1 MKEPADSM
9 KKTRKTYSIKLET
22 IDSIAGEVRG
32 FLERSGVSREICL
45 RMELVMEE
53 LLISLQREY
62 GEDAKL
68 DLILSKRLGRPW
80 VTLQYR
86 GHHFDPAEREE
97 KDELS
102 ELILTRLGITP
113 VWTWRGGVNRITF
126 RLPSSGVRSE
136 FRLLGAVVL
145 SVLLGLCGGFLPEAV
160 KTFLIRYLL
169 TPVSDI
175 FMNLLSTLAPMLI
188 FLSILNS
195 IVSSRSGAEFNRIGR
210 YIVVRYLVVS
220 VLVTMVYTAV
230 MVPLFRFHFG
240 AAAAGSSFRRIFD
253 LILDIVPK
261 NIILPFSESN
271 MMQIIILAA
280 LFGIV
285 ILSLDNRVGR
295 LTGVLQDLHTVFMN
309 AVELI
314 CGALPVFVFA
324 SLLAM
329 VWQNG
334 AGNLAK
340 LWKPVA
346 AAVLVTYGHVLITA
360 AYVSLKYRVSFTVLL
375 KKVFPSFLIGL
386 TAASSIAA
394 YSTGSEINKK
404 KLGLAASYADLA
416 HPLGLTL
423 YAAVYCALFLAI
435 TCYLAEIYQTAVSPA
450 WFITLGL
457 IGFIVTLATPQVSG
471 GALICLSIM
480 MTQLGIPMEGMA
492 IAGTLAL
499 ILDFFTTGAK
509 VVGQHM
515 EMVLQAGHLK
525 LLSVET
531 LRDPRA

>member
-1 MKEPADSM
+1 MQ
-9 KKTRKTYSIKLET
+9 KTQKSYSIRPET
-22 IDSIAGEVRG
+22 IDGIAGEVRG
-32 FLERSGVSREICL
+32 FLETSGVSREVCL
-45 RMELVMEE
+45 RMQLVMEE
-53 LLISLQREY
+53 LLIALHHEY

-68 DLILSKRLGRPW
+68 DLILSKKLGRPW
-80 VTLQYR
+80 ITLQYR
-86 GHHFDPAEREE
+86 GHHFDPALREE

-102 ELILTRLGITP
+102 ELILSHLGITP
-113 VWTWRGGVNRITF
+113 VWTWRAGVNRITF
-126 RLPSSGVRSE
+126 RLPSPGIRSE
-136 FRLLGAVVL
+136 YRLAGAVVL
-145 SVLLGLCGGFLPEAV
+145 SVLLGLCGGFIPEAV
-160 KTFLIRYLL
+160 KAFLIGYLL

-195 IVSSRSGAEFNRIGR
+195 IVSSRSGADFNRISR
-210 YIVVRYLVVS
+210 YIVARYLIVS
-220 VLVTMVYTAV
+220 VLATMVCTAV
-230 MVPLFRFHFG
+230 MVPLFRFQFG

-253 LILDIVPK
+253 LILDVVPK
-261 NIILPFSESN
+261 NIILPFSENN

-309 AVELI
+309 AVELV

-340 LWKPVA
+340 LWKPIA
-346 AAVLVTYGHVLITA
+346 AAILVEYGYVLITA
-360 AYVSLKYRVSFTVLL
+360 ACVSLKYRVSFAVLL
-375 KKVFPSFLIGL
+375 KKIFPSFLIGL

-394 YSTGSEINKK
+394 YSTCEEINKK
-404 KLGLAASYADLA
+404 KLGLSASFSDLA

-423 YAAVYCALFLAI
+423 YAAVYSALFI
-435 TCYLAEIYQTAVSPA
+435 SISCYLAEIYQTPVSPA

-471 GALICLSIM
+471 GALICLGLM
-480 MTQLGIPMEGMA
+480 MTQLGIPMEGLA
-492 IAGTLAL
+492 LAGTLAL
-499 ILDFFTTGAK
+499 VLDFFTTGAK
-509 VVGQHM
+509 VAGQHM
-515 EMVLQAGHLK
+515 EMILQAGHLK
-525 LLSVET
+525 LLDTET
-531 LRDPRA
+531 LRNPGA